1 MAKDF
6 VPAKDGELLVWVNG
20 FSSKITATPTAYG
33 LVATQCTALA
43 ALVAPFA
50 AAQAA
55 AADLGTRTR
64 AKVAARDAAK
74 KPMVAMVRDLAR
86 IINAFPGITN
96 EKRIELGLNPR
107 SGTITPVGVPT
118 ESPVMQVLQTN
129 EGRILKVRLS
139 GQDTTR
145 RGKPANCSG
154 ASIFSYVSPNGQP
167 PADISLY
174 KFEGST
180 SRTIF
185 DLEVPPTVPGGSQ
198 IFLVSF
204 WFNNKMQ
211 SGPACNPVGAFV
223 GGGVA
228 NNAAPQALKMA
239 A

>member
-1 MAKDF
+1 M
-6 VPAKDGELLVWVNG
+6 
-20 FSSKITATPTAYG
+20 
-33 LVATQCTALA
+33 
-43 ALVAPFA
+43 
-50 AAQAA
+50 AAQATAFA
-55 AADLGTRTR
+55 AVVATFVTANNAATDPPTRTR

-74 KPMVAMVRDLAR
+74 TPMVAMIRDLAR

-96 EKRIELGLNPR
+96 EKRIELGLTPR
-107 SGTITPVGVPT
+107 SGTFTPVGVPT

-154 ASIFSYVSPNGQP
+154 ASIFSYVSTNGQP
-167 PADISLY
+167 PADIGQY

-185 DLEVPPTVPGGSQ
+185 DLEIPPTVPGGSQ

-211 SGPACNPVGAFV
+211 SGPACNPVGAFI

-228 NNAAPQALKMA
+228 NNPAPQAMKLA